1 MNNRRKNRFLNNLD
15 WLTISIWFTLCIIGW
30 FNIRAA
36 VYDPAHPSLFNIHT
50 NYGKQAVYIL
60 SAAVLGIFILIID
73 ARFFISVS
81 PFAYL
86 ITTLLLILVLVV
98 GRSVGG
104 NQAWIPLGSFRLQ
117 PAEFSKFATCLLL
130 AYYMSEQS
138 NRSAPALRKLIIA
151 SAIILFPV
159 ALIMLQPDAGSA
171 LTYSALIF
179 VLYREGYVG
188 TPLLA
193 FGGLAIVL
201 FILALLINQWVLI
214 GILALIGGLIFS
226 FGQKRKRNIIQL
238 ITIFVVS
245 ALYVLSVDFAYDEL
259 LQSHQRNRIDVLL
272 GKIDDPQGEGYNLNQ
287 SKIAIGSG
295 QLFGKGYLQGTQTKF
310 KFVPEQSTD
319 FIFCTIGEEWGF
331 IGSVILI
338 ALYITL
344 LLRLIHLAERQ
355 RIAFARIYGYGVFSI
370 LFFHFFIN
378 IGMTIGIVP
387 VIGIPLPFISYG
399 GSALWSF
406 TILLFIFLKFD
417 STRKGLND

>member
-1 MNNRRKNRFLNNLD
+1 MRSTRKNRFLSNLD
-15 WLTISIWFTLCIIGW
+15 WISISIWFVLCIIGW

-36 VYDPAHPSLFNIHT
+36 VYDPAHPSLFNIET

-60 SAAVLGIFILIID
+60 SATILAFFILIID
-73 ARFFISVS
+73 FRFFISIS
-81 PFAYL
+81 PIAYL
-86 ITTLLLILVLVV
+86 ITTILLILVLIV

-130 AYYMSEQS
+130 AYYMSEQAI
-138 NRSAPALRKLIIA
+138 RHLPGTKQLIIA
-151 SAIILFPV
+151 SLIILFPIT
-159 ALIMLQPDAGSA
+159 LIMLQPDAGSA
-171 LTYSALIF
+171 LTFSALIF

-193 FGGLAIVL
+193 YGALAIAL
-201 FILALLINQWVLI
+201 FVLALLINHWVLI
-214 GILALIGGLIFS
+214 GILAGVAGLVFYFMRKRRKNIILLSLIF
-226 FGQKRKRNIIQL
+226 
-238 ITIFVVS
+238 
-245 ALYVLSVDFAYDEL
+245 VLSSLYIFSVEFAYNDI
-259 LQSHQRNRIDVLL
+259 LQSHQRNRIDVIL
-272 GKIDDPQGEGYNLNQ
+272 GKIDDPRGEGYNLNQ

-319 FIFCTIGEEWGF
+319 FIFCTVGEEWGF
-331 IGSVILI
+331 IGSIVLI
-338 ALYITL
+338 SLYVTL
-344 LLRLIHLAERQ
+344 LMRLIHLAERQ
-355 RIAFARIYGYGVFSI
+355 RLAFARIYGYGVISI

-378 IGMTIGIVP
+378 IGMTIGIIP

-417 STRKGLND
+417 SSRKGLNG